1 MDTSQFSFQVNRDV
15 QENETNLNAELSNEI
30 SCNNVTSFE
39 NISFFLATHQYP
51 NGLNLNQKRTL
62 RKAATNF
69 SLVDNK
75 LYYIGKNKTD
85 KRLVILDEEGK
96 KQVFEECH
104 GSSIEG
110 GHGGQKKTLEKVES
124 LFFWRG
130 MVKDV
135 IRWVTACEICRYKE
149 KRCNQLYKKAK
160 TADLANDTSQ
170 SSDTCQDDIT
180 TGENPTNGLYET
192 AKYSMEQVE
201 QCLQKIQNYE
211 VELVNMSKAA
221 DVEID
226 DMLDFLLAKI
236 MKLISRR
243 KREMKIQVEEQKIRS
258 LNLLKTFRK
267 QFEGRLK
274 TIRKLIL
281 DVEKATK
288 GNQLWPSLKHKSA
301 VNASLPEMPKR
312 EEIGGIWSVF
322 NTEEAHEEIGNIIK
336 KCSNI
341 YEQPPYIVS
350 DVLQLPAS
358 LRIQISHAACDDQ
371 PLFKDAYEM
380 GNFTPTRSLRLYHC
394 IHNPAAHTGN
404 GSVFHENQIQI
415 LKGFSKENYVYL
427 NCLEPHQVYAIY
439 ISYREEGSSVWS
451 PWSFPFLASTS
462 IPGYCW
468 ETINSD
474 WKISSDLREASK
486 IANSPTPL
494 YSSSAQYFPGCRIS
508 VTLEKI
514 PDIVHGD
521 DGFALIDQW
530 VQGGTLNQEGT
541 FFVNVEGKL
550 FINGKLCDAI
560 EPLSLVNT
568 TLTFDCHPNIETIA
582 DGLRMQITVHC
593 HNESH
598 IVYWSVRNHI
608 TNVYFGVRFHQ
619 PGARVKIG

>member
-1 MDTSQFSFQVNRDV
+1 MMDTSQFSFQIGHVAR
-15 QENETNLNAELSNEI
+15 ENETTLNADLSNVI
-30 SCNNVTSFE
+30 SSNNVTSFE
-39 NISFFLATHQYP
+39 NISFFLATRKYP

-96 KQVFEECH
+96 KQVFEDCH

-110 GHGGQKKTLEKVES
+110 GHGGQKKTLEKIES

-135 IRWVTACEICRYKE
+135 IHWVTACEICRHKE

-160 TADLANDTSQ
+160 TVDFVNDTSQ

-180 TGENPTNGLYET
+180 TGENPTNGIYET
-192 AKYSMEQVE
+192 AKYSMEQIE
-201 QCLQKIQNYE
+201 LCLQKIQHYE
-211 VELVNMSKAA
+211 LEVVNMSKTAE
-221 DVEID
+221 VEID
-226 DMLDFLLAKI
+226 DTLDFLLAKI
-236 MKLISRR
+236 MKLISRK

-288 GNQLWPSLKHKSA
+288 DNQPWSSPKNKPA
-301 VNASLPEMPKR
+301 VSLPEMLKR
-312 EEIGGIWSVF
+312 EELGGIWSVF
-322 NTEEAHEEIGNIIK
+322 NTDEAHEEIGKIIK
-336 KCSNI
+336 KCGNI
-341 YEQPPYIVS
+341 CEQPPYIIS
-350 DVLQLPAS
+350 NILQLPAS
-358 LRIQISHAACDDQ
+358 LRIQISHAACENQ
-371 PLFKDAYEM
+371 PLFRDAYEM

-394 IHNPAAHTGN
+394 IHNPAAPIGDE
-404 GSVFHENQIQI
+404 SIFHENQIQI

-439 ISYREEGSSVWS
+439 ISYREEGSSGWS

-468 ETINSD
+468 ETINSA

-486 IANSPTPL
+486 IVNSLTPL
-494 YSSSAQYFPGCRIS
+494 FSSSAQYFPGCRIS

-514 PDIVHGD
+514 PDIVHAE
-521 DGFALIDQW
+521 DGFALIDQG

-560 EPLSLVNT
+560 DPLSLANT

-582 DGLRMQITVHC
+582 DGLRMQLTVHC
-593 HNESH
+593 RNESH
-598 IVYWSVRNHI
+598 QVYWSVRNHI